1 MASTKGGLPKPIH
14 FAHNLPVPLTP
25 PPALRVSRREL
36 EYAFRTVFD
45 QSPRDFLHLLRL
57 NAVRRALR
65 RGAPGDTILRVLLDH
80 GFTHPGRFAADYRAI
95 FGEQPSETLRG

>member
-1 MASTKGGLPKPIH
+1 M
-14 FAHNLPVPLTP
+14 PLTP